1 MTDLNGRAQPPGRG
15 LVEPGAWVLRVD
27 PILCRAHGLCADLIP
42 EVVDLDEWG
51 YAKVHGAVPRLVVA
65 EARAAVAACP
75 TLALR
80 LVRAEADVR

>member
-1 MTDLNGRAQPPGRG
+1 MSTAHGTRRGLAQPPVW
-15 LVEPGAWVLRVD
+15 LLRVD
-27 PILCRAHGLCADLIP
+27 PILCRAHGLCAELVP

-51 YAKVHGAVPRLVVA
+51 YAKIHGPVTPLVQA

-80 LVRAEADVR
+80 LVRQGSGE